1 MKDEAPTL
9 VWEPKALAEN
19 LLKNYFFSDDLVI
32 AGYWP
37 IRNEADPVYLIKKL
51 FYFGCTICLPEI
63 VGYSRIL
70 NFRKWCPFHPL
81 QPGKFGTSQPWKDQP
96 ILVPDVI
103 LTPLVG
109 FDNNGT
115 RLGYGGGYY
124 DTTISN
130 LKKNKGRGIVV
141 IGIARE
147 IQRVK
152 FIPYSENDE
161 KLDMVVTEKN
171 FERLD

>member
-1 MKDEAPTL
+1 MERSTYISARCYTY
-9 VWEPKALAEN
+9 A
-19 LLKNYFFSDDLVI
+19 I
-32 AGYWP
+32 G
-37 IRNEADPVYLIKKL
+37 R
-51 FYFGCTICLPEI
+51 
-63 VGYSRIL
+63 
-70 NFRKWCPFHPL
+70 
-81 QPGKFGTSQPWKDQP
+81 
-96 ILVPDVI
+96 
-103 LTPLVG
+103 

-152 FIPYSENDE
+152 FIPIQKMTKSLIWWSL
-161 KLDMVVTEKN
+161 KKIL
-171 FERLD
+171 RG